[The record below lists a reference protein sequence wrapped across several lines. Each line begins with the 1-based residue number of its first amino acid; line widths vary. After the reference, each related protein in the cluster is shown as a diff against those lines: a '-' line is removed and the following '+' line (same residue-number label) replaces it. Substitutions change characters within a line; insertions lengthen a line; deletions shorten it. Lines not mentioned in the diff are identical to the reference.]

1 MLRGYGAGEGSAGLE
16 QSEHRTGGPQ
26 GGGGDSGLGHALRR
40 FRAGMMTLDG
50 FKVMTWPSGKEWM
63 SGAIV
68 EVAVWVGGM
77 SGVPVKG
84 AGLAN

>member
-1 MLRGYGAGEGSAGLE
+1 
-16 QSEHRTGGPQ
+16 
-26 GGGGDSGLGHALRR
+26 
-40 FRAGMMTLDG
+40 MMTLDG